1 MPAPPSIPIPRWRC
15 DLTTL
20 PPLPRVELALR
31 QATELFA
38 AELLHPTSHCP
49 NWTDFEW
56 SMARAA
62 AVLHGVSP
70 LLAGVLRW
78 RGPREW
84 EQFVT
89 QQRMHTAVRQQRI
102 TTLLARIDEQAR
114 RACIAIVPLKG
125 AALHRLGLYAVGE
138 RPMADV
144 DLLVPESDTERMKQ
158 LLQVLG
164 YLDTSVC
171 WKHREFEPAELAMA
185 VVRKAAVSLGEH
197 ADRPIKIDLHT
208 RIAERLPL
216 NTADVSELM
225 FPPAPHPGL
234 NGYPSAVALFTHLL
248 LHAAGSMV
256 ERALRLIQLHDLA
269 LLAGRMREDDWAQLL
284 AIRGHDRALWWA
296 VPPLEL
302 LARYY
307 PQAVP
312 AAILAALRPDC
323 PRALRGVSRRQT
335 ISEVSFST
343 LRIEAFPGI
352 AWSTSISEKLSYVLA
367 RVIPSRELLDKRVA
381 VRSEQAWA
389 ARNSW
394 SEMSH
399 GRRIL
404 KWLSGHP
411 PRPPAMHAVR
421 TALDDPELYATPRH
435 PHRDESRGATR
446 LP

>member
-1 MPAPPSIPIPRWRC
+1 MPTAASIPIRRWRC
-15 DLTTL
+15 DVTAL
-20 PPLPRVELALR
+20 PPLPRVQLALR

-38 AELLHPTSHCP
+38 AELAHSSSQSP
-49 NWTDFEW
+49 NWTEFEW

-62 AVLHGVSP
+62 AVLHGVTP
-70 LLAGVLRW
+70 LLAGTLRW
-78 RGPREW
+78 RGPSEW
-84 EQFVT
+84 EQCVSE
-89 QQRMHTAVRQQRI
+89 QRIHTMVRQHRI
-102 TTLLARIDEQAR
+102 AALLTRIDEEAR
-114 RACIAIVPLKG
+114 HMGIAVVPLKG
-125 AALHRLGLYAVGE
+125 AALHRLGLYSIGE

-144 DLLVPESDTERMKQ
+144 DLLVSERDTGRMKQ
-158 LLQVLG
+158 LLLAVG
-164 YLDTSVC
+164 YLDTSVS
-171 WKHREFEPAELAMA
+171 WKHREFEPTQHAIAM
-185 VVRKAAVSLGEH
+185 VRKAAVSFGEH

-216 NTADVSELM
+216 NTADVSELI
-225 FPPAPHPGL
+225 FPPAPHAGL
-234 NGYPSAVALFTHLL
+234 NCYPSTVALFTHLL

-256 ERALRLIQLHDLA
+256 QRALRLIQLHDLA
-269 LLAGRMREDDWAQLL
+269 LMAARMRADEWPQLL
-284 AIRGHDRALWWA
+284 AIRGQDRALWWA

-312 AAILAALRPDC
+312 SAVLAALRPDC

-335 ISEVSFST
+335 ISEVSLST
-343 LRIEAFPGI
+343 LRIEAFPGM

-381 VRSEQAWA
+381 VRSQQAWA
-389 ARNSW
+389 ADNAW

-411 PRPPAMHAVR
+411 PRPTAMHAVR
-421 TALDDPELYATPRH
+421 TALEDPAIRATPRP
-435 PHRDESRGATR
+435 PHADETR
-446 LP
+446 AAIRMP